1 LFDQIAQMKAVEF
14 KRSVYDQIKTW
25 LFQEKVIILY
35 GARQVGKTTLSK
47 AILQDFSES
56 SYLNCE
62 RLAIKELLESGNL
75 ERIKD
80 FFENSELVVLDEAQK
95 ISNIGLT
102 LKLIHDTYPE
112 IQLIATGSSSF
123 ELSDELSEPLTGRN
137 IKFILYPLSLSE
149 LEPYTDRVQMDEKLH
164 EYLRYGTYPEIVQRP
179 ENQKAVILDEIT
191 SDYLFRDVLKFEN
204 LKRPEILMKLL
215 KALALQLGNEVSFRE
230 LSNLLKVSSET
241 IQRYIEL
248 LEKSFVL
255 FRLPSFSRNLRNELS
270 RSHKYYFHDLG
281 IRNSL
286 IQNFLPLNSRND
298 TGSLWENFCI
308 IERIKSN
315 QKNLKRS
322 NLYFWRT
329 YQQKE
334 IDLIEEESGN
344 IEAFEFKWNP
354 LAKAKNPEEFLRT
367 YPGSKFSV
375 ITPQN
380 YRDFIL
386 R

>member
-1 LFDQIAQMKAVEF
+1 MKAVEF

-47 AILQDFSES
+47 VILQDFSES

-80 FFENSELVVLDEAQK
+80 YFGNSKLVVLDEAQK

-137 IKFILYPLSLSE
+137 IKFILYPLSLLE
-149 LEPYTDRVQMDEKLH
+149 LEPYTDPVQMDERLH

-191 SDYLFRDVLKFEN
+191 NDYLFRDVLKFEN

-230 LSNLLKVSSET
+230 LSNLLMVSSET

-248 LEKSFVL
+248 LEKSFIL
-255 FRLPSFSRNLRNELS
+255 FSLSSFSRNLRNELT
-270 RSHKYYFHDLG
+270 RSHKYYFYDLG
-281 IRNSL
+281 IRNCL
-286 IQNFLPLNSRND
+286 IQNFLPLSSRND

-315 QKNLKRS
+315 QKNLIRS

-344 IEAFEFKWNP
+344 LEAFEFKWNP
-354 LAKAKNPEEFLRT
+354 LAKAKIPEEFRKT
-367 YPGSKFSV
+367 YTGSTYSV
-375 ITPQN
+375 VTPQN
-380 YRDFIL
+380 YRGFIL
-386 R
+386 H